1 MIKTE
6 KEPASLCLSGATQKK
21 TETKLFLFFPPLT
34 ERDVCVA
41 TFENPKLLHTR
52 EIRRWGEREAHTHK
66 KETNIPMC

>member
-6 KEPASLCLSGATQKK
+6 KEPASLCLSGATEENRD
-21 TETKLFLFFPPLT
+21 ETFSFFPPLT